1 MAVGYIDGDLPVTTK
16 PPEARSGMTSPEKLE
31 RLRGL
36 LRGYGSVLVAFS
48 GGVDSTFLA
57 AVAREVLGD
66 RAVAATSRSASLA
79 RAELEEA
86 VALAKRIGI
95 RHVVV
100 ETHELD
106 NPDYARNP
114 PDRCFFCKQDLIG
127 EMKGV
132 AAREGLSA
140 LAYGELAD
148 DDAEFRPGRKAAR
161 KHDVKMPLAEAGLTK
176 PEVRAFLKERGL
188 PVWDKPATPCLAS
201 RIPYGETVT
210 AEKLA
215 QVEQAEALVRAR
227 GFRELRVRHHGE
239 LARIE
244 VPAADIGRLSDPA
257 VYADVERG
265 IRGLGF
271 ARVEVDPKG
280 LRSGHLNVDY
290 LQGRSSGV
298 EV

>member
-1 MAVGYIDGDLPVTTK
+1 MTMSTPD
-16 PPEARSGMTSPEKLE
+16 ARSVPTPPEKLE
-31 RLRGL
+31 RLRAL

-57 AVAREVLGD
+57 AVARETLGD

-79 RAELEEA
+79 QAELAEA
-86 VALAKRIGI
+86 VALAERIGI
-95 RHVVV
+95 RHVIVD
-100 ETHELD
+100 THELD

-114 PDRCFFCKQDLIG
+114 PDRCFYCKQDLIG

-132 AAREGLSA
+132 AAREGLA
-140 LAYGELAD
+140 TLAYGELAD

-215 QVEQAEALVRAR
+215 QVERAEALVRAR

-257 VYADVERG
+257 VYGDVERG
-265 IRGLGF
+265 IRDLGF
-271 ARVEVDPKG
+271 ARVEIDPKG

-290 LQGRSSGV
+290 LQGRSGV